1 MADSAIASL
10 PFINTFSA
18 ILLLHLDYT
27 VWAHSCAECT
37 ANALFLVCH
46 NCRIVSFLV
55 DLVFCKRQNVLWT
68 SVYTEA
74 TTFADVFIKCNFSH
88 FFLLV
93 KNPLLEIQRNHI
105 RSGDTLLSRNRY
117 NRDAAEPRKLFSI
130 TICFSYSLHC
140 SFCT

>member
-18 ILLLHLDYT
+18 ILLLHLDDT

-46 NCRIVSFLV
+46 NRRIVSFLV

-74 TTFADVFIKCNFSH
+74 ATLADVFIKCNFSH

-93 KNPLLEIQRNHI
+93 KNPLLEIQGNHI
-105 RSGDTLLSRNRY
+105 RSGDTLLSSNCY
-117 NRDAAEPRKLFSI
+117 NRDSTELRKLISL
-130 TICFSYSLHC
+130 TICFSYSFHC